1 MLQLQ
6 AGKLCVCELTHA
18 LDLSQPNI
26 SRQLTHLR
34 ESGLPLTMNILF
46 LCTGN
51 SCRSQMAEGWARHFT
66 GSAFGIQSAGI
77 EAHGMNP
84 RAISIMQEA
93 GIDISGQAS
102 TRVTLTMLEQAD
114 LVVTVCGH
122 ADEHCPELPPG
133 TRKVHWPLND
143 PARATGTEEE
153 ILRVFRACR
162 DDIRE
167 RVKRLL
173 EELLQQTQ
181 QQ

>member
-6 AGKLCVCELTHA
+6 VGKLCVCELAHA
-18 LDLSQPNI
+18 LYLLQPKNF
-26 SRQLTHLR
+26 RQLAHCR
-34 ESGLPLTMNILF
+34 EDSLLLTMNILF

-51 SCRSQMAEGWARHFT
+51 SCRSQIAEGWARHFA

-77 EAHGMNP
+77 QAHGMNP
-84 RAISIMQEA
+84 RTISIMQEA

-102 TRVTLTMLEQAD
+102 TRVTPAMLDQAD

-133 TRKVHWPLND
+133 TRKVHWPLDD
-143 PARATGTEEE
+143 PAGSTGTEED
-153 ILRVFRACR
+153 ILRLFRACR
-162 DDIRE
+162 DEIHD
-167 RVKRLL
+167 RVKSLL
-173 EELLQQTQ
+173 EALLQQTQ